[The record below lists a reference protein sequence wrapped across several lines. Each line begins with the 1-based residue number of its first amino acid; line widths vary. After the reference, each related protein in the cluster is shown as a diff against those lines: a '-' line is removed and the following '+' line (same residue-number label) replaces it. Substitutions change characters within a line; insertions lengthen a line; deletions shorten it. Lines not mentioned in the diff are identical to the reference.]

1 MDCENRM
8 VKNPQKTWDIWIK
21 LQDPSNWR
29 TLSLITKYYRFFS
42 ILIHTFSLVYIHA
55 DYTSL
60 RRIVLNNKSTFLF
73 HFNYDFMGYLEYCV
87 HDQQS
92 PSEIAVP
99 AEFCTSPQGFESMRR
114 ITWVSV
120 RIYRRNEVWQRYCP
134 LNHTLGALMLRQS
147 SCTLGLH
154 WHNWSRSLDCICIH
168 CHKNLTLTPPTNDLL
183 PKWKA

>member
-8 VKNPQKTWDIWIK
+8 VKNPHKTWDIWIK

-42 ILIHTFSLVYIHA
+42 ILIHIFSLVYIHA
-55 DYTSL
+55 DCTSL

-134 LNHTLGALMLRQS
+134 LNHTLGALVLRQS

-154 WHNWSRSLDCICIH
+154 WHNWSRSLDCIWAIPH
-168 CHKNLTLTPPTNDLL
+168 ETMKFSIF
-183 PKWKA
+183 